1 MSRTGLVYHP
11 DYLKHEPGGGHPEN
25 PQRLRSI
32 VEHLKKVN
40 LWSQLVH
47 IEPAMASE
55 ELLELIHT
63 KEHIERVKWT
73 SQQGFGCLDWG
84 DTLVSKLSYDVARLA
99 VGGVLK
105 AVDAVIEGTVDNA
118 FAAIRPPGHH
128 AERDRAMGFCL
139 FNNVAS
145 AARYL
150 QQKWDLER
158 VLIVDWDVHHGNG
171 TQHIFEED
179 PTVFYFSTHQ
189 YPYYPG
195 TGSASEKGKGKGEG
209 YTLNIPLPYGSNEE
223 DYLRAFQKE
232 LVPAALNFKPD
243 FILISAGF
251 DAHKDDPLA
260 GMRLTETS
268 YYQLTRIIK
277 RIASDTCQGRI
288 VSLLEGGYNLIILS
302 RSVESHLT
310 ALMEDEV
317 YEVS

>member
-1 MSRTGLVYHP
+1 MSKTGLVYHP
-11 DYLKHEPGGGHPEN
+11 DYLKHQPGGGHPEN
-25 PQRLRSI
+25 PQRLQSI
-32 VEHLKKVN
+32 IEHLKKVS
-40 LWSQLVH
+40 LWTQLVH

-55 ELLELIHT
+55 ELLELVHT
-63 KEHIERVKWT
+63 KEHIERVRWT
-73 SQQGFGCLDWG
+73 SQQGFGCLDQG
-84 DTLVSKLSYDVARLA
+84 DTLVSKLSFAVAQLA

-105 AVDAVIEGTVDNA
+105 TVDAVMKGTIDNA

-128 AERDRAMGFCL
+128 AESDRAMGFCL
-139 FNNVAS
+139 FNNIAI

-150 QQKWDLER
+150 QQNWNLKR

-195 TGSASEKGKGKGEG
+195 TGSAKERGKGRGEG
-209 YTLNIPLPYGSNEE
+209 YTLNIPLAYGSDEE
-223 DYLRAFQKE
+223 DYLRAFQQE
-232 LVPAALNFKPD
+232 LVPAALSFKPD

-268 YYQLTRIIK
+268 YYQFTQIIK
-277 RIASDTCQGRI
+277 NIASEACQGRI
-288 VSLLEGGYNLIILS
+288 VSLLEGGYNLLS
-302 RSVESHLT
+302 LSKSIEKHLT
-310 ALMEDEV
+310 ALMEDG
-317 YEVS
+317 S

>member
-1 MSRTGLVYHP
+1 MSKTGLVYHP
-11 DYLKHEPGGGHPEN
+11 DYLKHQPGGGHPEN
-25 PQRLRSI
+25 PQRLQSI
-32 VEHLKKVN
+32 IEHLKKVS
-40 LWSQLVH
+40 LWTQLVH

-55 ELLELIHT
+55 ELLELVHT
-63 KEHIERVKWT
+63 KEHIERVRWT
-73 SQQGFGCLDWG
+73 SQQGFGCLDQG
-84 DTLVSKLSYDVARLA
+84 DTFVSKLSFAVARLA

-105 AVDAVIEGTVDNA
+105 TVDAVMKGTIDNA

-139 FNNVAS
+139 FNNVAI

-150 QQKWDLER
+150 QQNWNLKR

-195 TGSASEKGKGKGEG
+195 TGSAKERGKGRGEG
-209 YTLNIPLPYGSNEE
+209 YTLNIPLAYGSDEE
-223 DYLRAFQKE
+223 DYLRAFQQE
-232 LVPAALNFKPD
+232 LVPAALSFKPD

-268 YYQLTRIIK
+268 YYQFTQIIK
-277 RIASDTCQGRI
+277 NIASEACQGRI
-288 VSLLEGGYNLIILS
+288 VSLLEGGYNLLS
-302 RSVESHLT
+302 LSKSIEKHLT
-310 ALMEDEV
+310 ALMEDG
-317 YEVS
+317 S

>member
-32 VEHLKKVN
+32 IEHLKQVS
-40 LWSQLVH
+40 LWTQLTP
-47 IEPAMASE
+47 IEPAIAPE
-55 ELLELIHT
+55 ELLELVHT
-63 KEHIERVKWT
+63 KEYIERVKWT
-73 SQQGFGCLDWG
+73 SQQGFGCLDLG
-84 DTLVSKLSYDVARLA
+84 DTLVSKLSFAVARLA

-105 AVDAVIEGTVDNA
+105 AVDAVMEGSLDNA

-128 AERDRAMGFCL
+128 AERDGAMGFCL
-139 FNNVAS
+139 FNNVAI

-150 QQKWDLER
+150 QQNWHLER

-195 TGSASEKGKGKGEG
+195 TGSNTEKGKGKGEG
-209 YTLNIPLPYGSNEE
+209 YTLNIPLPSGSNEE
-223 DYLRAFQKE
+223 DYLSAFQQG
-232 LVPAALNFKPD
+232 LVPAALSFKPD
-243 FILISAGF
+243 FILVSAGF

-260 GMRLTETS
+260 GMRLTEDS
-268 YYQLTRIIK
+268 YYHLTQIIK

-288 VSLLEGGYNLIILS
+288 VSLLEGGYNLLSLS
-302 RSVESHLT
+302 RSVQKHLN
-310 ALMEDEV
+310 ALVEGNEV
-317 YEVS
+317 